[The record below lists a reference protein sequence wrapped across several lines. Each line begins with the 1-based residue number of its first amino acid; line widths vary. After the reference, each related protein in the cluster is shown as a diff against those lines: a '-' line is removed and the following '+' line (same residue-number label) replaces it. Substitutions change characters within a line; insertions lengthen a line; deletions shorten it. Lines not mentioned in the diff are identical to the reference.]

1 MTERA
6 GSYEFLG
13 MICFGRIRGPMFSSE
28 IMWVGL
34 SPKVRSIFRTGP
46 SISKNRFSRSE
57 IINRLNWSI
66 PYFTKITKGRTG
78 TGIGGSRI
86 VSLNFRLHRYFEK
99 WPTESKWFTGPANQT
114 VVQQI
119 QIWLIQPNLTPIVY
133 FIFSVKF
140 YFSMGSIFWDFLK
153 FLSFP
158 TRENEINSTFQQK
171 YFFIIFSYP
180 YTYATALVILDFET

>member
-1 MTERA
+1 MAERA
-6 GSYEFLG
+6 GPYEFLG

-140 YFSMGSIFWDFLK
+140 YFFFQWDQFFEIFW
-153 FLSFP
+153 SFWV
-158 TRENEINSTFQQK
+158 FQHAK
-171 YFFIIFSYP
+171 MK
-180 YTYATALVILDFET
+180 